1 MSKRICITFAGAIG
15 SSKTPIAN
23 YLSVKLNLPVFNNDA
38 VRTEV
43 TEDLGK
49 FDSVEHIK
57 RRNKRLKEITKSGI
71 SFICDLSV
79 DREWKMLKKLLVKNK
94 YRWFIISLDLSKQ
107 FLIKLYKVKGYSNS
121 LNVLDKFWNDHDN
134 FIKNNGNEIGLHI
147 SDVDFKNRCETS
159 FKKVRKYLNV

>member
-94 YRWFIISLDLSKQ
+94 YRWYIISLDLSKQ
-107 FLIKLYKVKGYSNS
+107 FLVKLYKVKGYNNS

>member
-38 VRTEV
+38 IRTEV

-49 FDSVEHIK
+49 FDAAEHIK
-57 RRNKRLKEITKSGI
+57 RRDKRLKEITKNGI

-79 DREWKMLKKLLVKNK
+79 DREWGMLKKLLVKNN

-107 FLIKLYKVKGYSNS
+107 FLVKLYKVKGYNES
-121 LNVLDKFWNDHDN
+121 LNVLDKFWSDHDN
-134 FIKNNGNEIGLHI
+134 FIKNNDNEIGLHI
-147 SDVDFKNRCETS
+147 TDVDFKNRCEIS
-159 FKKVRKYLNV
+159 FKKIRKVLNV